1 MLQRPVEPALFV
13 PPGVSAEERT
23 ELEALIAEA
32 VDTPEWKEAV
42 QRNYWNPVPL
52 SGTELEEFIAAEKE
66 RIGTLTEE
74 IK

>member
-1 MLQRPVEPALFV
+1 MNLASLAAARDDFDPADRPP
-13 PPGVSAEERT
+13 
-23 ELEALIAEA
+23 EALIAEA

-52 SGTELEEFIAAEKE
+52 SGAELEEFIAAEKE

>member
-1 MLQRPVEPALFV
+1 MASSRLQSTDL
-13 PPGVSAEERT
+13 T
-23 ELEALIAEA
+23 EVQGEVRLDQVIAEA